1 MNHLLR
7 LLGIG
12 LIGLLA
18 AACASGTVE
27 ISPTA
32 PPAQTAAPVDDAQG
46 AAPAQQ
52 VSEVRPQ
59 FLNSYADW

>member
-1 MNHLLR
+1 MNHVLR
-7 LLGIG
+7 LMGIG

-18 AACASGTVE
+18 AACGSGTVE
-27 ISPTA
+27 ISATA
-32 PPAQTAAPVDDAQG
+32 PPAQTAAPVDDSQG
-46 AAPAQQ
+46 AAPVQQ